1 LKYSG
6 KIPPSSC
13 TGVRMSNDLT
23 STAPALA
30 ALRLLEV
37 SLDGAIVHL
46 RLNRPQKRNAINDA
60 LIAELHT
67 AFVNLPAEARAVV
80 LSGAGEH
87 FCAGLDLSELTD
99 RSVAEG
105 ILHSRAWHAAFDQI
119 QFGRVPVVVALH
131 GAVVGGGLEIASAA
145 HIRVAEQSTFY
156 GLPEGQRG
164 LFVGGGGSARV
175 PRLIGVARMTD
186 MMLTGRVLDAAEGHA
201 AGISHYLVESG
212 QGTPRALELAR
223 RIAANAPLSNF
234 AVMQALPRIADMAQS
249 DGLFVE
255 SLMAAIAQGD
265 EAAKQRMRAFL
276 EGRAAKVRKGA

>member
-1 LKYSG
+1 
-6 KIPPSSC
+6 
-13 TGVRMSNDLT
+13 
-23 STAPALA
+23 
-30 ALRLLEV
+30 LRLLEA
-37 SLDGAIVHL
+37 SLEGAVVHL
-46 RLNRPQKRNAINDA
+46 RLNRPEKRNAINDA

-67 AFVNLPAEARAVV
+67 AFVNLPDEARVVV
-80 LSGAGEH
+80 LSGAGQH
-87 FCAGLDLSELTD
+87 FCAGLDLSELGD

-131 GAVVGGGLEIASAA
+131 GAVVGGGIEIASAA
-145 HIRVAEQSTFY
+145 HIRVADESAFY

-186 MMLTGRVLDAAEGHA
+186 MMLTGRVLDAVEGHS
-201 AGISHYLVESG
+201 AGVSHYLVARGESL
-212 QGTPRALELAR
+212 PHALELAR
-223 RIAANAPLSNF
+223 RIATNAPLSNF
-234 AVMQALPRIADMAQS
+234 AVIQALPRIADMAQS

-265 EAAKQRMRAFL
+265 PAAKQRMRDFL
-276 EGRAAKVRKGA
+276 EGRAGKVRKSE